1 MWVSGEK
8 FFETISKPAP
18 KCKQGGLTRKHRHQ
32 PRWLQHGME
41 RQVRCSLS
49 GGAGANAVERDCAVR
64 RVKSTTERALSR
76 GTRTCSTRCS
86 HTVLPH
92 GAPTRC
98 SQAEVIYS
106 IIWYKEHITVY
117 PLSQF
122 STKLA
127 LFNIKAFFL
136 VCTQEMHMAFS
147 SDHLDSGYSSD
158 HGMNKFPHFF
168 KLTLK

>member
-1 MWVSGEK
+1 M
-8 FFETISKPAP
+8 
-18 KCKQGGLTRKHRHQ
+18 
-32 PRWLQHGME
+32 
-41 RQVRCSLS
+41 
-49 GGAGANAVERDCAVR
+49 
-64 RVKSTTERALSR
+64 
-76 GTRTCSTRCS
+76 
-86 HTVLPH
+86 
-92 GAPTRC
+92 
-98 SQAEVIYS
+98 IYS